1 MGSRRYVVETRSM
14 LNDWENC
21 WMDDEDKPVVFHSK
35 KEAKESLDLFLKEE
49 QEAYERGFIQD
60 EYSLED
66 YRIRR
71 VDNAK
76 D

>member
-1 MGSRRYVVETRSM
+1 MGSRKYVVETRSM

>member
-1 MGSRRYVVETRSM
+1 M

-35 KEAKESLDLFLKEE
+35 KEAKESLELFLKEE
-49 QEAYERGFIQD
+49 QEAYDRGFIQD

-66 YRIRR
+66 YRVRR

>member
-1 MGSRRYVVETRSM
+1 MGSRRYIVETRSM
-14 LNDWENC
+14 ISDWENC

-35 KEAKESLDLFLKEE
+35 REATQALAQFLKEE
-49 QEAYERGFIQD
+49 QEAYEKGFIAD
-60 EYSLED
+60 EYILED
-66 YRIRR
+66 YRVRR

>member
-1 MGSRRYVVETRSM
+1 MGSRRYIVETRSM

-66 YRIRR
+66 YRVRR

>member
-1 MGSRRYVVETRSM
+1 MGLRKYVVEARSM

-21 WMDDEDKPVVFHSK
+21 WIDDTNTPVVFNTK
-35 KEAKESLDLFLKEE
+35 RDATQALNEFIAEE
-49 QEAYERGFIQD
+49 QEAFKQGYID
-60 EYSLED
+60 EDYILED

-71 VDNAK
+71 VDNDK

>member
-1 MGSRRYVVETRSM
+1 MGSRRYIVETRSM

-49 QEAYERGFIQD
+49 QDAYERGFIQD

>member
-1 MGSRRYVVETRSM
+1 MGSRRYIVETRSM

-35 KEAKESLDLFLKEE
+35 KEAKESLELFLKEE
-49 QEAYERGFIQD
+49 QEAYDRGFIQD

-66 YRIRR
+66 YRVRR

>member
-1 MGSRRYVVETRSM
+1 
-14 LNDWENC
+14 
-21 WMDDEDKPVVFHSK
+21 
-35 KEAKESLDLFLKEE
+35 LFLKEE
-49 QEAYERGFIQD
+49 QEAYERGFIKD

>member
-49 QEAYERGFIQD
+49 QEAYDRGFIQD

-66 YRIRR
+66 YRVRR

>member
-1 MGSRRYVVETRSM
+1 
-14 LNDWENC
+14 
-21 WMDDEDKPVVFHSK
+21 MDDEDKPVVFHSK
-35 KEAKESLDLFLKEE
+35 KEAKESLELFLKEE
-49 QEAYERGFIQD
+49 QEAYDRGFIQD

-66 YRIRR
+66 YRVRR

>member
-49 QEAYERGFIQD
+49 QEAYERGFIKD

-71 VDNAK
+71 IDNAK

>member
-21 WMDDEDKPVVFHSK
+21 WMDDENKPVVFHSK

-49 QEAYERGFIQD
+49 QEAYDRGFIQD

-66 YRIRR
+66 YRVRR

>member
-66 YRIRR
+66 YRVRR